1 MQPLT
6 GREVM
11 ALSAGQAQDVAQQID
26 ALNDQMRELQ
36 VRMADLATTEVTGT
50 SPDGHVRATVT
61 GMGRLRELTISPY
74 GMRDLDNV
82 ALGASA
88 CAAIQAARLSA
99 VTAMHDVVAGIAPAP
114 VEEPEQSESDVVAAL
129 RRALES

>member
-36 VRMADLATTEVTGT
+36 VRMAELAATEFTGT
-50 SPDGHVRATVT
+50 SPDEHVRATVT
-61 GMGRLRELTISPY
+61 GMGRLRDVTISPY

-88 CAAIQAARLSA
+88 CAAIRAARLTA
-99 VTAMHDVVAGIAPAP
+99 AAAMHDAVAGIAPAQ
-114 VEEPEQSESDVVAAL
+114 EPEQPEADVVAAL
-129 RRALES
+129 RKALES

>member
-26 ALNDQMRELQ
+26 ALNDQMRQLQ
-36 VRMADLATTEVTGT
+36 VRMAELAATEVTGT
-50 SPDGHVRATVT
+50 SPDGHVRAAVT
-61 GMGRLRELTISPY
+61 GMGRLREVTISPY

-82 ALGASA
+82 ALGVSA
-88 CAAIQAARLSA
+88 CAAIQAARLNA
-99 VTAMHDVVAGIAPAP
+99 VTAMHDALAGIAPAP
-114 VEEPEQSESDVVAAL
+114 AQEPEQSEAGVVAAL
-129 RRALES
+129 RKALES

>member
-11 ALSAGQAQDVAQQID
+11 ALSAGQARDVAQQID

-36 VRMADLATTEVTGT
+36 VRMAELAAAEITGT

-61 GMGRLRELTISPY
+61 GMGRLRDVTISPY

-88 CAAIQAARLSA
+88 CAAIQAARLGA
-99 VTAMHDVVAGIAPAP
+99 VAAMHDAVAGIAPAP
-114 VEEPEQSESDVVAAL
+114 SQEPEQPEADVVAAL
-129 RRALES
+129 RKALES

>member
-36 VRMADLATTEVTGT
+36 VRMAELAATDVTGT

-61 GMGRLRELTISPY
+61 GMGRLREVTISPY

-88 CAAIQAARLSA
+88 CAAIQAARLNA
-99 VTAMHDVVAGIAPAP
+99 VAAMHDAVGGITPAPAE
-114 VEEPEQSESDVVAAL
+114 VPEQSEADIVAAL
-129 RRALES
+129 RQALES